1 MVGDLGMTD
10 GEVHAQARAVLDFWF
25 GLSDEQHFAKDAALD
40 REIAGRFGK
49 LRDEVFE
56 SEAERWRDDPDKL
69 LAAIILLDQFS
80 RNVHRDTARAF
91 EADDL
96 AVSLTLLAID
106 RGWDGH
112 YRPDRRAFLYMPLM
126 HAEDAPLQAL
136 SIAKFEELGNANNLK
151 FARDHAAVVARF
163 GRYPSRN
170 VALGRTSTPEELDY
184 LNSPDAGW

>member
-1 MVGDLGMTD
+1 MASDLGMTD
-10 GEVHAQARAVLDFWF
+10 SEVHAQARAVLDFWF
-25 GLSDEQHFAKDAALD
+25 GLTEEQHFAKDAALD
-40 REIAGRFGK
+40 REITTRFGK

-56 SEAERWRDDPDKL
+56 NDAKDWSDDPDTL

-80 RNVHRDTARAF
+80 RNIHRDTLRAF

-106 RGWDGH
+106 RGWDV
-112 YRPDRRAFLYMPLM
+112 RLPPDRRAFVYMPLM

-136 SIAKFEELGNANNLK
+136 SVTKLEQLGIANNLK
-151 FARDHAAVVARF
+151 FARDHAAVIERF

-170 VALGRTSTPEELDY
+170 AALGRISTPDELDY
-184 LNSPDAGW
+184 LSQPDAGW